1 MVANTS
7 WLPHPDT
14 VYALGRAA
22 FPTARARRGH
32 PRFTFICDNG
42 KRVGMYDDNTTPRW
56 AILGAHGI
64 RNWRDR
70 KGWAFAHVWPSPA
83 SDNINSFSHLANL
96 VMIPECFASL
106 TDKNCLLTGYLRWH
120 AKTVYG
126 WKPDDEEPQMPV
138 GPGPSPFRTMPFLP
152 PRAPRIP
159 CHTLSDKGQKPG
171 GRELAARAN
180 RCRQLDIQ
188 AVRDQW

>member
-1 MVANTS
+1 MAHSMRTPLLEPLDQYFSSLARMVANTS

-70 KGWAFAHVWPSPA
+70 KGWAFAHVWRSRE
-83 SDNINSFSHLANL
+83 SDNINSYTQPCQPGDDSRMLCKPYRQELPADRLFTVARKDRLRVEARRRRTADAGGTRPFSFSNDA
-96 VMIPECFASL
+96 ISSTSRPA
-106 TDKNCLLTGYLRWH
+106 D
-120 AKTVYG
+120 TVPYTI
-126 WKPDDEEPQMPV
+126 
-138 GPGPSPFRTMPFLP
+138 R
-152 PRAPRIP
+152 
-159 CHTLSDKGQKPG
+159 
-171 GRELAARAN
+171 
-180 RCRQLDIQ
+180 
-188 AVRDQW
+188 

>member
-14 VYALGRAA
+14 VHALGRAA

-106 TDKNCLLTGYLRWH
+106 TDKNCPLTGYLRWH

-138 GPGPSPFRTMPFLP
+138 DYNNVQWRYLPKFDEPRTF
-152 PRAPRIP
+152 IN
-159 CHTLSDKGQKPG
+159 Q
-171 GRELAARAN
+171 
-180 RCRQLDIQ
+180 QLDQLNNAWSRPLKEI
-188 AVRDQW
+188 AKNNSSLGC